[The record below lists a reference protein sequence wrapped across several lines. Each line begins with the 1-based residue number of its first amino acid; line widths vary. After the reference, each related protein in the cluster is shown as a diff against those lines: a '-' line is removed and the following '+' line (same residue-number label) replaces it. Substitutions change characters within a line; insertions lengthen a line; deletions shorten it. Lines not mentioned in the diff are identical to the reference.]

1 MVDEPKFKRPE
12 VVNDDSLVL
21 YCNQYSYYC
30 QKVLWALHEKDI
42 KFTKY
47 EIDVANDE
55 HFSEWF
61 LELNPRGELPVLQ
74 KGLLIVPG
82 STRILDYLEENYPN
96 NKPLKLRWCEN
107 VKLQNL
113 KNSLDKL
120 PIGVITMGSFLHPR
134 TVVAPK
140 SPFVQPVRYTIL
152 ERDESVS
159 NRLRGYAKAF
169 PAFSEVLQKK
179 AEFHDRKRQ
188 MLASEQY
195 FLQLLDVLDQVLADA
210 EAELTKS
217 GDDKI
222 WIAGADISLL
232 DISLVCLLYR
242 LYVLGLED
250 RFWTVGKKPQLE
262 KYFNRIMASENFQH
276 TLPTKTSLLK
286 TIWLN
291 TPSTYK
297 AGIAAFSFSSMI
309 IGSTLLKR

>member
-1 MVDEPKFKRPE
+1 MEDEPRFKRPE

-61 LELNPRGELPVLQ
+61 LELNPRAELPVLQ

-82 STRILDYLEENYPN
+82 SNRILDYLEENYPK
-96 NKPLKLRWCEN
+96 NKPLKLSWNKN
-107 VKLQNL
+107 VKILNL
-113 KNSLDKL
+113 KNALDKL

-152 ERDESVS
+152 ERDETVS
-159 NRLRGYAKAF
+159 KRLRDYAKVF
-169 PAFSEVLQKK
+169 PAFNEVLQKK

-188 MLASEQY
+188 MLTSEQY
-195 FLQLLDVLDQVLADA
+195 FLQLLDIVDHVLADA
-210 EAELTKS
+210 ETELAKS
-217 GDDKI
+217 GEDVT
-222 WIAGADISLL
+222 WIAGEDITLVDISLG
-232 DISLVCLLYR
+232 CLLYR
-242 LYVLGLED
+242 LYVLGLEE
-250 RFWTVGKKPQLE
+250 RFWTGGKRPQME
-262 KYFNRIMASENFQH
+262 KYFNRVMTSENFQH

>member
-1 MVDEPKFKRPE
+1 MEEEPKFKRPE
-12 VVNDDSLVL
+12 IVNDDSLVL
-21 YCNQYSYYC
+21 YFNQYSYYC

-47 EIDVANDE
+47 DIDVANDE

-82 STRILDYLEENYPN
+82 SNRILDYLEENFQN
-96 NKPLKLRWCEN
+96 TKPLKLPWNTGTNIR
-107 VKLQNL
+107 NL
-113 KNSLDKL
+113 KNTLDKL

-134 TVVAPK
+134 TVVTPK

-152 ERDESVS
+152 ERDETVS
-159 NRLRGYAKAF
+159 SRLRGYAKTF
-169 PAFSEVLQKK
+169 PAFGEVLHRK
-179 AEFHDRKRQ
+179 ADFHDRKR
-188 MLASEQY
+188 LVLTNEQY
-195 FLQLLDVLDQVLADA
+195 FLELLDILDAVLTDA
-210 EAELTKS
+210 ETELVNL
-217 GDDKI
+217 DDDTT
-222 WIAGADISLL
+222 WIAGADLSLA
-232 DISLVCLLYR
+232 DISLGCLLYR

-250 RFWTVGKKPQLE
+250 RFWTGGKKPQLE
-262 KYFNRIMASENFQH
+262 KYFNRILAAENFQH